1 MVRDGQLWLGMVS
14 YGYGQL
20 GMVSY
25 VKDGQLWL
33 WLGMISSG

>member
-1 MVRDGQLWLGMVS
+1 MVKDGRLWLGMIS

-20 GMVSY
+20 CYGWSVL

-33 WLGMISSG
+33 VMVGCG